1 MQASSRLCK
10 IVPCFGGTQ
19 VSSSSLHLKANN
31 PCIISLFLL
40 NFCARDPPETLPS
53 LAKGFLARASHSRMA
68 QPVDIVV
75 FGAGGPTGREVV
87 RAALSQGLSVR
98 AAVRDPA
105 KHQPALSAIR
115 EALPATG
122 KGSLEVVAADVTQP
136 ETLPAALSGAAG
148 AVFAA
153 SGSSYFEAAKVDCAG
168 VAAVAA
174 ASVAAGVKRM
184 VLVSSQLVSPHN
196 FWHPMRLI
204 LSLVK
209 WNLMDEKWRGE
220 QVRPVRA
227 RRIESAIQSSLRS
240 GSRPPVQ
247 ALRSTPGLSYT
258 IVRPGRL
265 SDGPAGATA
274 WRVGQGDLA
283 QRAAAIPRADV
294 AAVCVAALLDPK
306 AHRVT
311 MEIAGASP
319 PEPAV
324 EGQLQ
329 RIFDGLVADAFK

>member
-1 MQASSRLCK
+1 
-10 IVPCFGGTQ
+10 
-19 VSSSSLHLKANN
+19 
-31 PCIISLFLL
+31 
-40 NFCARDPPETLPS
+40 
-53 LAKGFLARASHSRMA
+53 MA

-87 RAALSQGLSVR
+87 RAALSQGRSVR

-105 KHQPALSAIR
+105 KHQAALSAIR
-115 EALPATG
+115 EALPATAV

-136 ETLPAALSGAAG
+136 ETLPAALSGASG

-220 QVRPVRA
+220 QVCPA
-227 RRIESAIQSSLRS
+227 GAPDPRICSPSSLRS

-283 QRAAAIPRADV
+283 QRAGAIPRADV